1 MCKKTIQAIKNLDL
15 GKISVYLIIKDIR
28 DLNVINF
35 NLNNVFIDPGLQFF
49 KILGDGELRKMPMIQ
64 LLHPKLISN
73 AIKARYEGFLDSPQN
88 SENRILGGAIL
99 VSDAGEIVYKY
110 VEGVAGDQPNLKE
123 LVDRCDA
130 LCNQDRAEK
139 DFESAFTR
147 DSLATIET
155 KSLKMFSKLK
165 KLPSIK
171 LHSDTHIEFNV
182 TIYIIVKD
190 EKDLVDFDRK
200 KVLVDKTME
209 FFKEYNVNVY
219 VILKDKIDAHH
230 LDYEKEKIFID
241 AQYSFYKFL
250 GDESGQ
256 VRMIPP
262 LKLLTP
268 GPIKEYIKAY
278 YEGFRNTEHLSD
290 NMVLGGTILVS
301 NQKEVLYQFSE
312 PLPGYQPDLNR
323 IVNDCRALKGQETA
337 EQDFNVAFSSDNLLS
352 LGIDFSR
359 IG

>member
-1 MCKKTIQAIKNLDL
+1 MN
-15 GKISVYLIIKDIR
+15 S
-28 DLNVINF
+28 
-35 NLNNVFIDPGLQFF
+35 
-49 KILGDGELRKMPMIQ
+49 
-64 LLHPKLISN
+64 KLPT
-73 AIKARYEGFLDSPQN
+73 LPT
-88 SENRILGGAIL
+88 
-99 VSDAGEIVYKY
+99 YKL
-110 VEGVAGDQPNLKE
+110 EPIAGDQPQISTDE
-123 LVDRCDA
+123 LLERGHCLFIVLRTPNCP
-130 LCNQDRAEK
+130 LC
-139 DFESAFTR
+139 
-147 DSLATIET
+147 
-155 KSLKMFSKLK
+155 K
-165 KLPSIK
+165 K
-171 LHSDTHIEFNV
+171 TV
-182 TIYIIVKD
+182 
-190 EKDLVDFDRK
+190 
-200 KVLVDKTME
+200 
-209 FFKEYNVNVY
+209 KEYNVNVY

-230 LDYEKEKIFID
+230 LDYCKENIFID
-241 AQYSFYKFL
+241 SQYNFYKFL
-250 GDESGQ
+250 GDENGQ

-323 IVNDCRALKGQETA
+323 IVNDCRALKGQATA